1 MSNNGISI
9 ADLEK
14 AVLEKRYQDAENYL
28 YPLVIA
34 FFENRVEFTTAPF
47 DRELSREQQ
56 ELESYQVIEKLA
68 TIFTVWFSDWNYEP
82 SDECYAFV
90 CLQKSFFN
98 NLFAASSYHSTD
110 HILANLQLIGKTD
123 YSPLQLK
130 RLLFVITL
138 ESLFELPWAILFK
151 HLPDATIKAYA
162 GMLRSIN
169 IQMSSR
175 AQNSVNN
182 LVEGA
187 KHATLIS
194 TDQVENLSP
203 LISCYFNVSNLAH
216 PDKYAIKQWVV
227 RCFESFMK
235 KYLPEKL
242 QLRIA
247 EDVKKSPNKD
257 KPKVLVFHEFYHDK
271 HAMYRGHHPR
281 IAALKNHFH
290 TIGMGI
296 EGQFDELGQ
305 QDFDDNVIF
314 DVGDK
319 LNVIK
324 MIETILDIKPD
335 IIYYPSV
342 GMSMFLPLIT
352 CVRLAPIQ
360 IASAGHPSS
369 TYSKKIDYFHFLDME
384 VEHRIMENIL
394 YEKWLPF
401 RRSGLRR
408 KDMEHLP
415 KHSNLDGSV
424 TNILINGVIQKVS
437 HSMISVCKRITEQS
451 SSKIIFHVFMA
462 HPKQDIEYFASKS
475 LLRRFLPNSQL
486 HSFRSYDDYMA
497 ILNDCDFALGT
508 YPFGGTNSN
517 VDLLRLNKPK
527 LFVVNYDDLSG
538 LTDLDIWKTVGY
550 LDGQC
555 QDLDELVQKACQWS
569 DDSALLEKNKN
580 RMKEMNLIGKLQTE
594 CNSDAS
600 SELSDSLKHLIKS
613 FTKNKLA
620 G

>member
-14 AVLEKRYQDAENYL
+14 AVLDKRYQDAESYL

-175 AQNSVNN
+175 AQNSVNK

-242 QLRIA
+242 KLRIA

-369 TYSKKIDYFHFLDME
+369 TYSKQIDYFHCLDVGVDTETME
-384 VEHRIMENIL
+384 KIIF
-394 YEKWLPF
+394 EKWLPLK
-401 RRSGLRR
+401 RSGLRR
-408 KDMEHLP
+408 KEIELTLRPSELKND
-415 KHSNLDGSV
+415 V
-424 TNILINGVIQKVS
+424 TNIVVNGVIQK
-437 HSMISVCKRITEQS
+437 ISNSLLSACQKVAKEA
-451 SSKIIFHVFMA
+451 KGPVEFHFFMA

-475 LLRRFLPNSQL
+475 VLRRFLPCAQL

-497 ILNDCDFALGT
+497 ILNDSDFAIGT

-527 LFVVNYDDLSG
+527 LFVVNYDDIAG
-538 LTDLDIWKTVGY
+538 LTDLDIWQSVDY

-555 QDLDELVQKACQWS
+555 KDLDELVKKCCHWIQFPES
-569 DDSALLEKNKN
+569 LEAAKH
-580 RMKEMNLIGKLQTE
+580 RMQQLKLDKRINILSQLNVE
-594 CNSDAS
+594 
-600 SELSDSLKHLIKS
+600 SELADSIDSLVEE
-613 FTKNKLA
+613 FRA
-620 G
+620 